1 MKKIFFIKFILIVTI
16 TNLYSFDFNGV
27 WSNGA
32 ITINNWHYISKEY
45 SWGKIKEPVDCGFTI
60 DLNNKT
66 IFINSTWYFDIILD
80 YDENNMTFS
89 FINPLSKETENY
101 SIEIIS
107 EYEII
112 LKTDVKENPLIYIGN
127 NSYNKQYI
135 HFFKIIGPKN
145 AEIIKAPVYARTKN
159 DCHYYAYDWK
169 LNLLDLGIIPK
180 DTIVEIVDITQN
192 DVDLGSEYDFQFGI
206 LVNSETGGF
215 LAVENIEFL
224 DEAITIG
231 GYNSHK

>member
-1 MKKIFFIKFILIVTI
+1 MKKNLILILIII
-16 TNLYSFDFNGV
+16 TNICYLYSFDFNGV
-27 WSNGA
+27 WSNGE
-32 ITINNWHYISKEY
+32 INLNKWHHTNEEY
-45 SWGKIKEPVDCGFTI
+45 SWGKIKEPVECGFTI
-60 DLNNKT
+60 DLPKRQ
-66 IFINSTWYFDIILD
+66 IHINTFRSFYIDLTYDID
-80 YDENNMTFS
+80 NMSFS
-89 FINPLSKETENY
+89 FINPLSKEKEYY
-101 SIEIIS
+101 SFKIIS

-112 LKTDVKENPLIYIGN
+112 LTTEVKQNPLLYVGEE
-127 NSYNKQYI
+127 SHY
-135 HFFKIIGPKN
+135 FKINGPKDSKV
-145 AEIIKAPVYARTKN
+145 IRAPVYARTKN

-206 LVNSETGGF
+206 LINSETGGF